1 MQALISFELNDVL
14 LGVIHM
20 TRIAIRLTSGTGFV
34 SSLLVVVLAG
44 AGLAISEEQRGNVP
58 QIGPDP
64 QAYEACVKKG
74 IDFLVTRGQLPDGSF
89 SPQAGVGITAIAVY
103 ALLEHGLPVDHPA
116 VRSGLSF
123 IERHIQPDGGIY
135 SPDSFYK
142 NYETC
147 IAMMCLQAANK
158 DGRYKEIIGKA
169 ERFVKDIQLDESEDV
184 SPSDYAY
191 GGAGYGR
198 NRRPD
203 LSNTSYLI
211 DALKALGRGP
221 DDPAIQKALV
231 FVSRCQNLETEHNTT
246 PFASKNAD
254 GGFYYTCAAGGE
266 SGAGKTPTGGLRS
279 YASMTYAGLK
289 SMIYAGVK
297 ADDPRVLAAKK
308 WIAQNYDLDSNPGL
322 GQQGLYYYYHTFAKT
337 MDALGEP
344 NFVDATGKR
353 HDWRAELFD
362 ALAKRQ
368 REDGSWLNTADRW
381 MEGDPN
387 LVTAYSLLAL
397 AYCRPASAQDSAK

>member
-1 MQALISFELNDVL
+1 MDIRNVFA
-14 LGVIHM
+14 GVMRMRGTILRS
-20 TRIAIRLTSGTGFV
+20 TTGFGI
-34 SSLLVVVLAG
+34 LG
-44 AGLAISEEQRGNVP
+44 CLAILVMSWSSVAICEEQTGGASHV
-58 QIGPDP
+58 GPDP
-64 QAYEACVKKG
+64 QAYQACVAKG
-74 IDFLVTRGQLPDGSF
+74 IDYLVTRGQLPDGSF
-89 SPQAGVGITAIAVY
+89 SPQAGVGITAIAVS
-103 ALLEHGLPVDHPA
+103 ALLEQGLPVNHPA
-116 VRSGLSF
+116 VRSGLAF

-147 IAMMCLQAANK
+147 IAITCFNRANQ
-158 DGRYKEIIGKA
+158 DGRYKDVIAKA
-169 ERFVKDIQLDESEDV
+169 ERFVKDIQWDESEDI

-198 NRRPD
+198 SRRPD
-203 LSNTSYLI
+203 LSNTAYLI

-221 DDPAIQKALV
+221 DDPAIQKALI

-246 PFASKNAD
+246 PFASKVAD
-254 GGFYYTCAAGGE
+254 GGFYYTCAAGGQ
-266 SGAGKTPTGGLRS
+266 SFAGQTPTGGLRS

-289 SMIYAGVK
+289 SMIYAGLK
-297 ADDPRVLAAKK
+297 ADDPRVQAAKQ
-308 WIAQNYDLDSNPGL
+308 WIAQHYDLDSNPGL

-344 NFVDATGKR
+344 YFVDATGKR

-368 REDGSWLNTADRW
+368 REDGSWVNESDRW

-387 LVTAYSLLAL
+387 LVTAYALLAL
-397 AYCRPASAQDSAK
+397 AYCRPQDATASPK

>member
-1 MQALISFELNDVL
+1 
-14 LGVIHM
+14 M
-20 TRIAIRLTSGTGFV
+20 TGTTVRLATGCGF
-34 SSLLVVVLAG
+34 LT
-44 AGLAISEEQRGNVP
+44 GLAILLGSFPIAAICEEHTGAASRV
-58 QIGPDP
+58 GPDP
-64 QAYEACVKKG
+64 QAYQACVTKA
-74 IDFLVTRGQLPDGSF
+74 IDYLVTRGQLPDGSF
-89 SPQAGVGITAIAVY
+89 SPQAGVGITAIAVS
-103 ALLEHGLPVDHPA
+103 ALLEHGLPVTHPA
-116 VRSGLSF
+116 VRSGLAF

-147 IAMMCLQAANK
+147 IAITCLNAANQ
-158 DGRYKEIIGKA
+158 DGRYKDVIAKA
-169 ERFVKDIQLDESEDV
+169 ERFVKDIQWDESEDI
-184 SPSDYAY
+184 SLSDYAY

-198 NRRPD
+198 SRRPD
-203 LSNTSYLI
+203 LSNTAYLI
-211 DALKALGRGP
+211 DALKTLGRGP

-246 PFASKNAD
+246 PFASKVAD
-254 GGFYYTCAAGGE
+254 GGFYYTCAAGGD
-266 SGAGKTPTGGLRS
+266 SAAGQTPTGGLRS

-289 SMIYAGVK
+289 SMIYAGLT
-297 ADDPRVLAAKK
+297 ADDPRVQAAKR
-308 WIAQNYDLDSNPGL
+308 WIAQHYDLDSNPGL

-344 NFVDATGKR
+344 YFVDASGKR

-368 REDGSWLNTADRW
+368 RENGSWLNEADRW

-387 LVTAYSLLAL
+387 LVTAYALLAL
-397 AYCRPASAQDSAK
+397 AYCRPAHVADSAK